1 MKTGIVQYAALLVP
15 VGLWGVTTQ
24 LGQILPSV
32 DCNRNTALT
41 LSASILAVIVS
52 LSAVGAGARSSQ
64 SKDGYQE
71 SQFGILWWCGGLLFS
86 FAVFL
91 QGAAALL
98 ISPCER

>member
-1 MKTGIVQYAALLVP
+1 MKIAIIQYAALLVP

-24 LGQILPSV
+24 WGQLVPDV
-32 DCNRNTALT
+32 DCDRNTTLT
-41 LSASILAVIVS
+41 LSACILAVIFS
-52 LSAVGAGARSSQ
+52 LFAVGAGAMASRHR
-64 SKDGYQE
+64 GVPL
-71 SQFGILWWCGGLLFS
+71 GTLCWCGGLLFS